1 MKTKPGISVCIIVYN
16 SEKDIR
22 NCLESIKDIA
32 DEILVVHDG
41 KCNDKTID
49 ICKEYTNKTFIKP
62 HKGQCEFHQAFLY
75 RKAKYSWILKIDADE
90 FLSEDL
96 RKNIKK
102 LIKVPS
108 VDAYSFLWLFW
119 DGKKYTTKNWSRKV
133 CLYRKDKISYI
144 GFPNWGE
151 PKILGTTVKS
161 NLRLEHHPLM
171 GNVPTLKIFINQGIR
186 RCIVPQARATL
197 EDFSKFE
204 RFNYPRKDQPLQ
216 LKLRKNFP
224 LLTMVPFAIISFFKV
239 LFTGGAWKEGET
251 ALKVA
256 VSNFFFYIYLGY
268 YIYLMKQGKKVGEKI
283 LLEKFVN

>member
-1 MKTKPGISVCIIVYN
+1 MEKKHGISVCIIAYN
-16 SEKDIR
+16 SEKDIK

-41 KCNDKTID
+41 ECKDKTLD
-49 ICKEYTNKTFIKP
+49 ICKEYTNKIFTRP

-75 RKAKYSWILKIDADE
+75 RKAKYSWILKVDSDE

-96 RKNIKK
+96 KKNIRK
-102 LIKVPS
+102 LIENPS
-108 VDAYSFLWLFW
+108 ADAYSFLWLFW

-151 PKILGTTVKS
+151 PRILGNTIKS
-161 NLRLEHHPLM
+161 KFRLEHHPPM
-171 GNVPTLKIFINQGIR
+171 GNIPTLRIFNWGTK
-186 RCIVPQARATL
+186 RCIIPQAKATL

-204 RFNYPRKDQPLQ
+204 RFNYPRKNQPLQ
-216 LKLRKNFP
+216 IKLRKNFP
-224 LLTMVPFAIISFFKV
+224 ILTMAPFALIAFFKV
-239 LFTGGAWKEGET
+239 LFTEGAWKEGST

-256 VSNFFFYIYLGY
+256 ISNFFFYLYLGY
-268 YIYLMKQGKKVGEKI
+268 YIYLMKEGKKIKEKT
-283 LLEKFVN
+283 LLEKFIR